1 MRLVRPLAIAACT
14 AALFG
19 VLLWAVALAQTG
31 DATPA
36 PTPVP
41 AETEPSA
48 YLTLDMKAGFALDPF
63 LVSLNG
69 GGEVDASTFNT
80 SCVGYINDK
89 PVLTARW
96 TGTVDQ
102 LPRLLLQRQR
112 LDAGHQ
118 AAGRHL
124 SLCRRPGG

>member
-41 AETEPSA
+41 VETEPSA

-63 LVSLNG
+63 LVYYGQEARMYALLVLWTVLTFYCADWLEDAPWPLRATSCILSRQRRWNLASPT
-69 GGEVDASTFNT
+69 ASTSSMIRISFW
-80 SCVGYINDK
+80 
-89 PVLTARW
+89 R
-96 TGTVDQ
+96 
-102 LPRLLLQRQR
+102 
-112 LDAGHQ
+112 
-118 AAGRHL
+118 
-124 SLCRRPGG
+124 